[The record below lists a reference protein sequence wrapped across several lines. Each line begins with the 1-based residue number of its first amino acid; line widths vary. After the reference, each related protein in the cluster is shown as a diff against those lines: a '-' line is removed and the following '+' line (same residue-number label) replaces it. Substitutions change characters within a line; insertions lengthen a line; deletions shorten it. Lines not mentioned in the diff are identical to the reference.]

1 MSKKV
6 LILGGEGNG
15 TIIANAMLD
24 ANNRGYNEY
33 VCYGLLN
40 DGNPVGTIIDS
51 FEVVG
56 SIKKDFKKFLDEGYY
71 FINAILRID
80 GNKQRIQMIEDLNI
94 PEDRLATFVHPT
106 AYVAPN
112 VKLSPGC
119 VIMPLVT
126 MSSNTKLGKCCLVLN
141 SANIGHDDIIGDY
154 CHISSHACVGSFL
167 NIGKGVHVG
176 LNATIREHLTIGDYA
191 TVGMGAVLTKNV
203 ANEEI
208 WAGNPA
214 RFLRIAE

>member
-15 TIIANAMLD
+15 TIIANAILD

-33 VCYGLLN
+33 ICSGLLN
-40 DGNPVGTIIDS
+40 DGNPIGTIIDS
-51 FEVVG
+51 IEVKG
-56 SIKKDFKKFLDEGYY
+56 SIKNDFDKFLHEGYY

-80 GNKQRIQMIEDLNI
+80 GNRERIKMIENLNI
-94 PEDRLATFVHPT
+94 PEERLATFIHPL

-119 VIMPLVT
+119 VIMPMVT
-126 MSSNTKLGKCCLVLN
+126 MSSNTMLGKCCLVLN
-141 SANIGHDDIIGDY
+141 SANIGHDNVIGDY

-176 LNATIREHLTIGDYA
+176 LNATIREHITIGDFA
-191 TVGMGAVLTKNV
+191 TIGMGAVLTKNV
-203 ANEEI
+203 GEREI

-214 RFLRIAE
+214 KFLRMAE

>member
-24 ANNRGYNEY
+24 ANRRGYDEY
-33 VCYGLLN
+33 VCCGLLN

-56 SIKKDFKKFLDEGYY
+56 SIKKDFKRFLDEGYY

-80 GNKQRIQMIEDLNI
+80 GNKQRIQMVEELHI

-112 VKLSPGC
+112 VQLSPGC

-126 MSSNTKLGKCCLVLN
+126 MSSNTKLG
-141 SANIGHDDIIGDY
+141 DIIGDY

-167 NIGKGVHVG
+167 NIGRGVHVG
-176 LNATIREHLTIGDYA
+176 LNATIREHLTIGEFA

-203 ANEEI
+203 GVEEI

-214 RFLRIAE
+214 RFLRMVE

>member
-24 ANNRGYNEY
+24 ANRRGYDEY
-33 VCYGLLN
+33 VCIGLLN
-40 DGNPVGTIIDS
+40 DGYPKGTIIDS

-56 SIKKDFKKFLDEGYY
+56 NINKDFKKFLDEDFY

-80 GNKQRIQMIEDLNI
+80 GNKQRIQMIENLNI
-94 PEDRLATFVHPT
+94 PEERLATFVHPT

-112 VKLSPGC
+112 VKLSSGC

-126 MSSNTKLGKCCLVLN
+126 MSSNTVLGKCCIVLN
-141 SANIGHDDIIGDY
+141 SANIGHDNVIGDY
-154 CHISSHACVGSFL
+154 CHISSQACVGSFL
-167 NIGKGVHVG
+167 KIGKGVHVG
-176 LNATIREHLTIGDYA
+176 LNATIREHLTIGEFA

-203 ANEEI
+203 QDNEI
-208 WAGNPA
+208 WVGNPA
-214 RFLRIAE
+214 RFLRMAE